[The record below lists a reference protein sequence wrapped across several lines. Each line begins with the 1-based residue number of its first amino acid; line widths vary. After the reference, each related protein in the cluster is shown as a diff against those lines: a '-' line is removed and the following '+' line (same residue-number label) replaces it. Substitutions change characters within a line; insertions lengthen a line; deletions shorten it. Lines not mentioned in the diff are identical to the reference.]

1 MSAQGLKDRIKT
13 DMVNAMREQNKACL
27 SIIRMLQAA
36 IKQKEV
42 DERIDLDDAGV
53 VSIIEKMIKQRKEA
67 AKQFELGARLDL
79 AQKELSEVEFLLQ
92 YMPAALSEAELEALI
107 QASIQQVG
115 ASSIKDMGKVMGVMK
130 DQVQGRAD
138 MALVGQLIKSRLS

>member
-1 MSAQGLKDRIKT
+1 MSAQGLKERIKA
-13 DMVNAMREQNKACL
+13 DMVKSMREQNKACL

-42 DERIDLDDAGV
+42 DERIDLDDAGI

-67 AKQFELGARLDL
+67 AKQFEQGARLDL
-79 AQKELSEVEFLLQ
+79 AEKELHEVEFLSL
-92 YMPAALSEAELEALI
+92 YMPAALSQAELEALI
-107 QASIQQVG
+107 QTTINHLG
-115 ASSIKDMGKVMGVMK
+115 ASSIKDMGKVMGVLK
-130 DQVQGRAD
+130 EQVQGRAD

>member
-13 DMVNAMREQNKACL
+13 DMVKAMREQNKECL

-67 AKQFELGARLDL
+67 AKQFEQGARLDL
-79 AQKELSEVEFLLQ
+79 VQKELSEIEFLSH
-92 YMPAALSEAELEALI
+92 YMPAALGQAELEALI

-115 ASSIKDMGKVMGVMK
+115 ASSIKDMGKVMGVIK